1 LSSPFTGWSHVCPV
15 GESLD
20 IGDSIRLAG
29 IGEDGTSRIP
39 VLVRVAS
46 RRLVFTHFGGDGLTG
61 AIISV

>member
-1 LSSPFTGWSHVCPV
+1 V

-46 RRLVFTHFGGDGLTG
+46 RRLVFTYFGGDGLTG